1 MVDYGKA
8 LRQARAIK
16 ELKQEVLADA
26 AGISSNYVS
35 MIEQGKRKP
44 SVDVLEGLAK
54 ALSVPVWV
62 FVVLGSADVPDG
74 VRSAAMAELTK

>member
-26 AGISSNYVS
+26 AGISSNYIS

-44 SVDVLEGLAK
+44 SVDVLEQLAT

-62 FVVLGSADVPDG
+62 LVVLGSTDVPDG